1 MRNLKLSF
9 IITFLFALNSIATVA
24 QDNNRKEETIEQ
36 LKMAKERLSL
46 SDQQEFTFREINKK
60 FGVKLKEIK
69 NSEGSKRDKFKKLKE
84 SKEAKDAEMKS
95 FLSVEQYNI
104 YLQMQEERKAQM
116 KDRKRE

>member
-1 MRNLKLSF
+1 MKNLKLLLISV
-9 IITFLFALNSIATVA
+9 FLFNLHSNAILA
-24 QDNNRKEETIEQ
+24 QDINRKEEIIEQ
-36 LKMAKERLSL
+36 MKMIKERLSL
-46 SDQQEFTFREINKK
+46 SDQQEFTYREITKK
-60 FGVKLKEIK
+60 YGVKLKEIK